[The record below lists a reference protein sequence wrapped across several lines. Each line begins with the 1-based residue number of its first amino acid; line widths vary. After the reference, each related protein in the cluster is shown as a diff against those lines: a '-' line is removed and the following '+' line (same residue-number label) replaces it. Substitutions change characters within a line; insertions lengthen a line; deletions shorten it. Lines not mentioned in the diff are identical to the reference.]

1 MISNKKYIACI
12 LCTKDRPNFVLDF
25 LHNLTKQTCLP
36 DLLLIVDSSL
46 DDVTREIVES
56 HDLNTNLQI
65 FFYKSKSGL
74 PRQRNFG
81 ITKLLEF
88 DISPIDYTVAFL
100 DDDVIIDEKYF
111 EILKKELGNNYLLA
125 GITGQP
131 VEDKVKG
138 IGSIL
143 SRFFLLDSSK
153 NGQILTSGITTVPR
167 AKLSIQK
174 VDWMCGLSMNIPL
187 SILVNTKFD
196 ESIRMYCE
204 DVEMSL
210 RLQKFG
216 PILCCPELR
225 YQHANAIEAR
235 QNNFKVTTFTAGMR
249 WELSNRHPGIINK
262 RSILWSIL
270 GQCFIDILQ
279 LILLKKPKEK
289 GQRLLGNTDFILKI
303 IFGRGTTE
311 RYK

>member
-1 MISNKKYIACI
+1 VHSNRKYIACI

-25 LHNLTKQTCLP
+25 LDNLKKQTCFP

-46 DDVTREIVES
+46 NDLTREIVEN
-56 HDLNTNLQI
+56 HALNLNLEI

-81 ITKLLEF
+81 IAKLLEF
-88 DISPIDYTVAFL
+88 EVSPIDYTVAFL
-100 DDDVIIDEKYF
+100 DDDVVIDENYF
-111 EILKKELGNNYLLA
+111 EILKKELGNNYLFA

-131 VEDKVKG
+131 AEDKVKR

-153 NGQILTSGITTVPR
+153 NGHILTSGIATVPR
-167 AKLSIQK
+167 AKSSVQK

-187 SILVNTKFD
+187 RILVDTKFD

-210 RLQKFG
+210 RLQKYG

-225 YQHANAIEAR
+225 YQHAHAIEAR
-235 QNNFKVTTFTAGMR
+235 QNNFKITTFTAGMR

-262 RSILWSIL
+262 QSILWSII
-270 GQCFIDILQ
+270 GQCVIDILQ
-279 LILLKKPKEK
+279 LIFLKKPKEK
-289 GQRLLGNTDFILKI
+289 GQRLLGNADFILKI
-303 IFGRGTTE
+303 IFRKEVTE